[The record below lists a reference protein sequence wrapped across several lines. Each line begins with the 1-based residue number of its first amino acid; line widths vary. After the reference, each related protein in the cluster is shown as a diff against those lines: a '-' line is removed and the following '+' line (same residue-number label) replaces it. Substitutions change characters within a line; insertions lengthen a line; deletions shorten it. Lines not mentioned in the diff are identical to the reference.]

1 MSYILNPNKTEQ
13 LHYTDALNCT
23 LDPHDAYLQMKAVY
37 EMYSGHS
44 FDEPKPEKGNG
55 RVKAIHYIQSFS
67 PDDNVPP
74 ETAHNI
80 AKAFVIKTFGKEV
93 QAVIATHINT
103 KCVHNHI
110 IINSYSISGQKFY
123 ANKDS
128 SKRARKYSDAVSRA
142 FGIEPS
148 PNFKGGG
155 KYIYNA
161 EYQHIKRGTSW
172 KEKIRNE
179 IDTLLS
185 CVNSLEE
192 LLTKLER
199 LGYTIKQG
207 KYISVKAADQMRLVR
222 LKTLGEKY
230 TEESLRARIFF
241 REVDADNDL
250 DIHRLSSQLSVI
262 NQDRISSIGDLK
274 GRISKLKKEYEK
286 SPSEELKNKLIV
298 YSDIRDTYYEISK
311 GDYISNLAEEER
323 KRKEQEQS
331 KKKPKRK
338 R

>member
-1 MSYILNPNKTEQ
+1 MRYILNPNKTEQ
-13 LHYTDALNCT
+13 LIYTEALNCT
-23 LDPHDAYLQMKAVY
+23 LDSHDAYLQMKTVY
-37 EMYSGHS
+37 EMYSVHS
-44 FDEPKPEKGNG
+44 FDEPKPENGNG
-55 RVKAIHYIQSFS
+55 HVKAIHYIQSFS
-67 PDDNVPP
+67 PDDDISP
-74 ETAHNI
+74 EVAHKI

-93 QAVIATHINT
+93 QAVIATHLNT

-128 SKRARKYSDAVSRA
+128 LKRARKYSDAVSRA

-148 PNFKGGG
+148 QSFKGGG
-155 KYIYNA
+155 RYISNT

-179 IDTLLS
+179 IDGLLHS
-185 CVNSLEE
+185 VNSLEE

-207 KYISVKAADQMRLVR
+207 KYISLKAPRSNEVCSS
-222 LKTLGEKY
+222 EN
-230 TEESLRARIFF
+230 LR
-241 REVDADNDL
+241 REVYRRKPKSENIFHEVGADNDL

-262 NQDRISSIGDLK
+262 NQDKISSIGDLE

-311 GDYISNLAEEER
+311 GDYISKLIEEER

-331 KKKPKRK
+331 KKKHKK
-338 R
+338 

>member
-1 MSYILNPNKTEQ
+1 MKT
-13 LHYTDALNCT
+13 
-23 LDPHDAYLQMKAVY
+23 VY
-37 EMYSGHS
+37 EMYSGYS
-44 FDEPKPEKGNG
+44 FDEPKPKVGNG

-67 PDDNVPP
+67 PDDDISP
-74 ETAHNI
+74 EIAHKI
-80 AKAFVIKTFGKEV
+80 AKAFVIKSFGKEV

-123 ANKDS
+123 ANKES
-128 SKRARKYSDAVSRA
+128 LKRVRKYSDAVSRA

-148 PNFKGGG
+148 PNFKGSGR
-155 KYIYNA
+155 YISNA

-179 IDTLLS
+179 INGLLP
-185 CVNSLEE
+185 CVESFEE
-192 LLTKLER
+192 LLTTLER
-199 LGYTIKQG
+199 LGYTVKQG
-207 KYISVKAADQMRLVR
+207 KYISIKAPDQKRFVR

-241 REVDADNDL
+241 RELGSNNDL
-250 DIHRLSSQLSVI
+250 DIHRLSAQLFVI
-262 NQDRISSIGDLK
+262 NQDQISSIGDLE

-286 SPSEELKNKLIV
+286 SPSEEVKNKLIV
-298 YSDIRDTYYEISK
+298 YSDIRDTYYKISK
-311 GDYISNLAEEER
+311 GDYISKLVEEEH
-323 KRKEQEQS
+323 KRIEEKNKP
-331 KKKPKRK
+331 KKKRS